1 MAWAIFSMLF
11 LAIGGVVY
19 GAAALI
25 WFALT
30 ILANW
35 LMFMKAGEAGWK
47 SIIPVYN
54 TYTAYKIAWT
64 PNMFWIY
71 FIFTVL
77 ESIFSSISGGDFWSF
92 SGFLGGLCGLVTIVL
107 SVFYCVNLAKSFGKG
122 LGFTIGLIFLEPIF
136 VISERRVM
144 KRGCEI
150 TVSMEKEDLS
160 FKMNERSSFLL
171 PFRRGYIA
179 KGEVY
184 QRYIHQ
190 SVEMKRLK
198 ALIPSSVHLYTPAS
212 SSTLQNTF
220 PTSCSKI
227 CSIFSSVTLSYSDR
241 KASVQ
246 SACFAI

>member
-64 PNMFWIY
+64 PNMF
-71 FIFTVL
+71 
-77 ESIFSSISGGDFWSF
+77 SSISGGDFWSF

-136 VISERRVM
+136 VM
-144 KRGCEI
+144 
-150 TVSMEKEDLS
+150 M
-160 FKMNERSSFLL
+160 
-171 PFRRGYIA
+171 IA
-179 KGEVY
+179 FGSARY
-184 QRYIHQ
+184 QKY
-190 SVEMKRLK
+190 
-198 ALIPSSVHLYTPAS
+198 
-212 SSTLQNTF
+212 
-220 PTSCSKI
+220 
-227 CSIFSSVTLSYSDR
+227 
-241 KASVQ
+241 
-246 SACFAI
+246 

>member
-107 SVFYCVNLAKSFGKG
+107 SVFYCVNLAKSFGNKFQMTFFYPVIHIRKD
-122 LGFTIGLIFLEPIF
+122 LFDHPIYLERLRMQLY
-136 VISERRVM
+136 IS
-144 KRGCEI
+144 
-150 TVSMEKEDLS
+150 
-160 FKMNERSSFLL
+160 
-171 PFRRGYIA
+171 A
-179 KGEVY
+179 
-184 QRYIHQ
+184 
-190 SVEMKRLK
+190 
-198 ALIPSSVHLYTPAS
+198 
-212 SSTLQNTF
+212 
-220 PTSCSKI
+220 
-227 CSIFSSVTLSYSDR
+227 
-241 KASVQ
+241 
-246 SACFAI
+246 ACFCKIK

>member
-122 LGFTIGLIFLEPIF
+122 LGFT
-136 VISERRVM
+136 RRVM

-160 FKMNERSSFLL
+160 EGDIL
-171 PFRRGYIA
+171 PKEKFIRGI
-179 KGEVY
+179 
-184 QRYIHQ
+184 
-190 SVEMKRLK
+190 
-198 ALIPSSVHLYTPAS
+198 
-212 SSTLQNTF
+212 
-220 PTSCSKI
+220 
-227 CSIFSSVTLSYSDR
+227 SIRVW
-241 KASVQ
+241 K
-246 SACFAI
+246 

>member
-77 ESIFSSISGGDFWSF
+77 ESIFFQYFQAEISGRFRDFW
-92 SGFLGGLCGLVTIVL
+92 
-107 SVFYCVNLAKSFGKG
+107 
-122 LGFTIGLIFLEPIF
+122 
-136 VISERRVM
+136 
-144 KRGCEI
+144 
-150 TVSMEKEDLS
+150 
-160 FKMNERSSFLL
+160 
-171 PFRRGYIA
+171 
-179 KGEVY
+179 EVC
-184 QRYIHQ
+184 
-190 SVEMKRLK
+190 
-198 ALIPSSVHLYTPAS
+198 A
-212 SSTLQNTF
+212 
-220 PTSCSKI
+220 
-227 CSIFSSVTLSYSDR
+227 DW
-241 KASVQ
+241 
-246 SACFAI
+246 

>member
-25 WFALT
+25 WLALT
-30 ILANW
+30 
-35 LMFMKAGEAGWK
+35 
-47 SIIPVYN
+47 
-54 TYTAYKIAWT
+54 IAWT

-136 VISERRVM
+136 VM
-144 KRGCEI
+144 
-150 TVSMEKEDLS
+150 M
-160 FKMNERSSFLL
+160 
-171 PFRRGYIA
+171 IA
-179 KGEVY
+179 FGSARY
-184 QRYIHQ
+184 QKY
-190 SVEMKRLK
+190 
-198 ALIPSSVHLYTPAS
+198 
-212 SSTLQNTF
+212 
-220 PTSCSKI
+220 
-227 CSIFSSVTLSYSDR
+227 
-241 KASVQ
+241 
-246 SACFAI
+246 

>member
-1 MAWAIFSMLF
+1 MDNAFLKVSHGSDPDRKTGGFDMAWAIFSMLF

-92 SGFLGGLCGLVTIVL
+92 SGFL
-107 SVFYCVNLAKSFGKG
+107 
-122 LGFTIGLIFLEPIF
+122 
-136 VISERRVM
+136 
-144 KRGCEI
+144 
-150 TVSMEKEDLS
+150 
-160 FKMNERSSFLL
+160 
-171 PFRRGYIA
+171 
-179 KGEVY
+179 EVC
-184 QRYIHQ
+184 
-190 SVEMKRLK
+190 
-198 ALIPSSVHLYTPAS
+198 A
-212 SSTLQNTF
+212 
-220 PTSCSKI
+220 
-227 CSIFSSVTLSYSDR
+227 DW
-241 KASVQ
+241 
-246 SACFAI
+246 

>member
-92 SGFLGGLCGLVTIVL
+92 SEAFRQIHTIKHRQNDRYQSAQTSQKSRKRPEIL
-107 SVFYCVNLAKSFGKG
+107 KCLVFYK
-122 LGFTIGLIFLEPIF
+122 
-136 VISERRVM
+136 
-144 KRGCEI
+144 
-150 TVSMEKEDLS
+150 
-160 FKMNERSSFLL
+160 
-171 PFRRGYIA
+171 
-179 KGEVY
+179 
-184 QRYIHQ
+184 
-190 SVEMKRLK
+190 
-198 ALIPSSVHLYTPAS
+198 
-212 SSTLQNTF
+212 
-220 PTSCSKI
+220 
-227 CSIFSSVTLSYSDR
+227 
-241 KASVQ
+241 
-246 SACFAI
+246 

>member
-19 GAAALI
+19 GDAALI

-136 VISERRVM
+136 VM
-144 KRGCEI
+144 
-150 TVSMEKEDLS
+150 M
-160 FKMNERSSFLL
+160 
-171 PFRRGYIA
+171 IA
-179 KGEVY
+179 FGSARY
-184 QRYIHQ
+184 QKY
-190 SVEMKRLK
+190 
-198 ALIPSSVHLYTPAS
+198 
-212 SSTLQNTF
+212 
-220 PTSCSKI
+220 
-227 CSIFSSVTLSYSDR
+227 
-241 KASVQ
+241 
-246 SACFAI
+246 

>member
-77 ESIFSSISGGDFWSF
+77 ESIFSSISFGAFFSF
-92 SGFLGGLCGLVTIVL
+92 SFK
-107 SVFYCVNLAKSFGKG
+107 SSLAERTRRLFAWSASI
-122 LGFTIGLIFLEPIF
+122 TCTS
-136 VISERRVM
+136 IS
-144 KRGCEI
+144 
-150 TVSMEKEDLS
+150 
-160 FKMNERSSFLL
+160 
-171 PFRRGYIA
+171 FRR
-179 KGEVY
+179 
-184 QRYIHQ
+184 
-190 SVEMKRLK
+190 
-198 ALIPSSVHLYTPAS
+198 
-212 SSTLQNTF
+212 
-220 PTSCSKI
+220 
-227 CSIFSSVTLSYSDR
+227 
-241 KASVQ
+241 
-246 SACFAI
+246 

>member
-35 LMFMKAGEAGWK
+35 LMFMKAGEAGW
-47 SIIPVYN
+47 
-54 TYTAYKIAWT
+54 
-64 PNMFWIY
+64 NMFWIY

-136 VISERRVM
+136 VM
-144 KRGCEI
+144 
-150 TVSMEKEDLS
+150 M
-160 FKMNERSSFLL
+160 
-171 PFRRGYIA
+171 IA
-179 KGEVY
+179 FGSARY
-184 QRYIHQ
+184 QKY
-190 SVEMKRLK
+190 
-198 ALIPSSVHLYTPAS
+198 
-212 SSTLQNTF
+212 
-220 PTSCSKI
+220 
-227 CSIFSSVTLSYSDR
+227 
-241 KASVQ
+241 
-246 SACFAI
+246 

>member
-71 FIFTVL
+71 FIVFG
-77 ESIFSSISGGDFWSF
+77 ISGRSVRTGNDRFVCVLLCESGEKLRKRTWVYDRTDF
-92 SGFLGGLCGLVTIVL
+92 
-107 SVFYCVNLAKSFGKG
+107 
-122 LGFTIGLIFLEPIF
+122 P
-136 VISERRVM
+136 
-144 KRGCEI
+144 
-150 TVSMEKEDLS
+150 
-160 FKMNERSSFLL
+160 
-171 PFRRGYIA
+171 
-179 KGEVY
+179 
-184 QRYIHQ
+184 
-190 SVEMKRLK
+190 
-198 ALIPSSVHLYTPAS
+198 
-212 SSTLQNTF
+212 
-220 PTSCSKI
+220 
-227 CSIFSSVTLSYSDR
+227 
-241 KASVQ
+241 
-246 SACFAI
+246 

>member
-1 MAWAIFSMLF
+1 MEAIRTGKQEVSIWLGQYFLCYFSRSEEWS
-11 LAIGGVVY
+11 I
-19 GAAALI
+19 
-25 WFALT
+25 
-30 ILANW
+30 ANW

-136 VISERRVM
+136 VM
-144 KRGCEI
+144 
-150 TVSMEKEDLS
+150 M
-160 FKMNERSSFLL
+160 
-171 PFRRGYIA
+171 IA
-179 KGEVY
+179 FGSARY
-184 QRYIHQ
+184 QKY
-190 SVEMKRLK
+190 
-198 ALIPSSVHLYTPAS
+198 
-212 SSTLQNTF
+212 
-220 PTSCSKI
+220 
-227 CSIFSSVTLSYSDR
+227 
-241 KASVQ
+241 
-246 SACFAI
+246 